1 MKIYKNTA
9 TLDGY
14 DDGLTFTSDKSLA
27 DIVLMGSKPI
37 VLDEFKNLKGIFR
50 AGIGRDNVPVE
61 EAQRRGIS
69 VRFPG
74 DETVDLIFSETARFT
89 CQLILRMLYSNIG
102 TLDPWKKKSRT
113 ELTAKKLLVIGCGN
127 IGRRVADNMQLFMQV
142 ECFDTM
148 TNSLDELAKM
158 LPEAHCVT
166 LHIPNKPEN
175 VNFMDSERLALMMD
189 GAVLVNTARG
199 AIVNEDAL
207 LTEIEQG
214 RLRAAFDVYWQ
225 EPYRG
230 RLSQYHPDGFYMTP
244 HVASTCNGFLEGC
257 RRELDML
264 IKELKNA

>member
-1 MKIYKNTA
+1 MKIFKNTD
-9 TLDGY
+9 TLGGY
-14 DDGLTFTSDKSLA
+14 DEGLMFTSDKSEA

-37 VLDEFKNLKGIFR
+37 VLDEFKNIKGIFR

-102 TLDPWKKKSRT
+102 TLDPWMKESRT
-113 ELTAKKLLVIGCGN
+113 ELSAKKLLVIGCGN
-127 IGRRVADNMQLFMQV
+127 IGRRVADNMKPFMQV
-142 ECFDTM
+142 ECFDTL
-148 TNSLDELAKM
+148 TNSMDDLTHLLM
-158 LPEAHCVT
+158 EAHCVS
-166 LHIPNKPEN
+166 LHIPNTPDN
-175 VNFMDSERLALMMD
+175 VDFMDSEKLALMMD
-189 GAVLVNTARG
+189 GAVLINTARG
-199 AIVNEDAL
+199 AIVSEDAL
-207 LTEIEQG
+207 LAEIETG

-230 RLSQYHPDGFYMTP
+230 RLSQYHPDRFYMTP

-264 IKELKNA
+264 MKELKNA